1 MMRSIKVLHKSQ
13 KGVTGLETAII
24 LIAFI
29 MVASVFAYV
38 VLSAGLFSAQKAKES
53 INTGLQ
59 ESSGSVKIVGNVYAK
74 MVVGYATEIYINLA
88 TVSSGTPNDFTD
100 TADVPPKNKVIITY
114 TDNYVQYT
122 SLPWVLTKLATNNND
137 NLLDK
142 NELFLITIDVS
153 GITTNA
159 GSEEEKMGAYHQFTL
174 EIKPPSGAT
183 LAVERTLPGRVDAI
197 VNLY

>member
-1 MMRSIKVLHKSQ
+1 MRSMQVLHKSQ

-59 ESSGSVKIVGNVYAK
+59 ESSGSVKIVGNVYAQ
-74 MVVGYATEIYINLA
+74 MVAGYATEIYINLA

-100 TADVPPKNKVIITY
+100 TMDIPPQNKVIISY

-122 SLPWVLTKLATNNND
+122 SLPWALTKLATNNTD

-153 GITTNA
+153 GVTAGA

-183 LAVERTLPGRVDAI
+183 LAIERTLPGRVDSI